1 MLDVPI
7 IVWLLFLPVYGGINQ
22 APTTYL
28 TAENCQ
34 KVVKELGD
42 SEMQLFAVRKPKCIQ
57 ARIYK

>member
-1 MLDVPI
+1 MLDMSI
-7 IVWLLFLPVYGGINQ
+7 TVWLLFMPAYSGMTQ

-34 KVVKELGD
+34 KVAKELGEGD
-42 SEMQLFAVRKPKCIQ
+42 LQTWGKGKPKCVQ